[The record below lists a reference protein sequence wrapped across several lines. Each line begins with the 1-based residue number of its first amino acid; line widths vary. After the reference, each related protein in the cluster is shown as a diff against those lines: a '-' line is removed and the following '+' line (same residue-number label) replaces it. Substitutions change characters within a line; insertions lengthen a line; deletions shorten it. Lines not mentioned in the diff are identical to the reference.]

1 MDTRQIEYI
10 LQIAEENNITH
21 AAAKLFITQSALNQQ
36 LIKLENELGTPL
48 FHRSRTN
55 WHLTEAGKVYVENA
69 KEMMRIK
76 RETYQKIHDLSDGRH
91 GILALGFTAGRG
103 INMFTQA
110 YAVFHQRFP
119 NITVR
124 PLEGIVR
131 NLQKHLGQGE
141 LDVAFLTLVDSD
153 RNEDIYEN
161 IFEEELFVVIPRH
174 HPLGSRPIPSGWQY
188 ASLDI
193 RELRYEP
200 FVLMDKS
207 STMRSMVNRIFS
219 EAGITPQVLF
229 ETGNNLT
236 IISMIR
242 ARLCCGILPYYYVK
256 DLDPEEIA
264 SFHLTT
270 RPTWHFTACYKKGG
284 YLSRPARSFIDVVK
298 EQWGGYSPI
307 N

>member
-1 MDTRQIEYI
+1 M
-10 LQIAEENNITH
+10 
-21 AAAKLFITQSALNQQ
+21 
-36 LIKLENELGTPL
+36 
-48 FHRSRTN
+48 
-55 WHLTEAGKVYVENA
+55 
-69 KEMMRIK
+69 
-76 RETYQKIHDLSDGRH
+76 
-91 GILALGFTAGRG
+91 
-103 INMFTQA
+103 
-110 YAVFHQRFP
+110 
-119 NITVR
+119 
-124 PLEGIVR
+124 
-131 NLQKHLGQGE
+131 
-141 LDVAFLTLVDSD
+141 AFLTLVDSD

-298 EQWGGYSPI
+298 EQWGGYSSI